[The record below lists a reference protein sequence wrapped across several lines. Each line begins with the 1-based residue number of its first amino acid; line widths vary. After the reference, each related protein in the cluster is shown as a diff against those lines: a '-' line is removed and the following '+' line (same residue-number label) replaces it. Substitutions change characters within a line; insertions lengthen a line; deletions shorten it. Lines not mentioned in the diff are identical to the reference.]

1 MNNQGEEKRT
11 APVGQMQSCG
21 RDRLFIDGR
30 SAVHMVI
37 SASGV
42 HHESFCTF
50 LTGFFGELS
59 LQIVKVTGT
68 AYRNGARRRSWLV
81 SVLWVSD

>member
-1 MNNQGEEKRT
+1 
-11 APVGQMQSCG
+11 
-21 RDRLFIDGR
+21 
-30 SAVHMVI
+30 MVI

-59 LQIVKVTGT
+59 LQIIKVTGT
-68 AYRNGARRRSWLV
+68 AYRNGARRA
-81 SVLWVSD
+81 

>member
-1 MNNQGEEKRT
+1 MNNQGEGRRELHLLADAVLWKR
-11 APVGQMQSCG
+11 Q
-21 RDRLFIDGR
+21 LFIDGR

-50 LTGFFGELS
+50 LTGFFGEFS

>member
-1 MNNQGEEKRT
+1 MNNQGEGEENCTRW
-11 APVGQMQSCG
+11 QMQSCG

-37 SASGV
+37 SASGI